1 MVTRQPL
8 HCTLSAHVTQ
18 HRWHFWCTE
27 MAPSGKESAHSTF
40 ANFTMSEG
48 PDEAVAS
55 APPPAFPEDKK
66 KEYLSRTDLRQVE
79 KNERISAGQQ
89 KCRPHNFVPLCD
101 GTKTVCDVLNFYL
114 FSQPFGRYFATNA
127 CTSVRWGP
135 TPYHQ
140 HPLLQQVRQHPLLQ
154 QVRLCISRLSSRNTD
169 THTLRFL
176 LAIVTCCQAKSVRFP
191 PVPRSF
197 LRVSRISR
205 TATVSKVN

>member
-27 MAPSGKESAHSTF
+27 MAPSGKESAHATF

-48 PDEAVAS
+48 PDEAVSS

-66 KEYLSRTDLRQVE
+66 KEYLSRTDLKQVE

-140 HPLLQQVRQHPLLQ
+140 HPLLQQVR
-154 QVRLCISRLSSRNTD
+154 VCISRLSSRNT
-169 THTLRFL
+169 HS
-176 LAIVTCCQAKSVRFP
+176 QAKSVRFPP

-197 LRVSRISR
+197 LRVSRTFTI
-205 TATVSKVN
+205 SKVI